1 MDTLIGRQTEL
12 HGDVHFSGGLHVDGK
27 INGKIIADDD
37 KSTVLSVSETG
48 QIEGDVRV
56 SHVVLNGTIIGDVYA
71 AQRITL
77 SSKARVSGNV
87 YYKLIEMTSGATV
100 NGQLVYQG
108 ETPMPPAALTH
119 QASAG
124 AAPALR
130 RARSRLKRELV
141 PGTPASQDWSNTSRH
156 DDSADTK
163 SRSRGIYRRCRRQGA

>member
-1 MDTLIGRQTEL
+1 MWKAELMKGNKQENRPAASVDTLIGRQTEL

-27 INGKIIADDD
+27 IKGKIVADDD

-48 QIEGDVRV
+48 HIEGDVRV

-108 ETPMPPAALTH
+108 DQPMPAALTH
-119 QASAG
+119 QDPAQGPPLRYVEEQAG
-124 AAPALR
+124 
-130 RARSRLKRELV
+130 
-141 PGTPASQDWSNTSRH
+141 PGSSHA
-156 DDSADTK
+156 
-163 SRSRGIYRRCRRQGA
+163 

>member
-1 MDTLIGRQTEL
+1 MWKSELIKGSKQENRPAAAVDTLIGRQTEL

-27 INGKIIADDD
+27 IKGKIIADDD

-87 YYKLIEMTSGATV
+87 YYRLIEMTSGATV

-108 ETPMPPAALTH
+108 DTPMPAALTH
-119 QASAG
+119 QSQEPPLRYVEDQAG
-124 AAPALR
+124 SSGPA
-130 RARSRLKRELV
+130 
-141 PGTPASQDWSNTSRH
+141 
-156 DDSADTK
+156 
-163 SRSRGIYRRCRRQGA
+163 

>member
-1 MDTLIGRQTEL
+1 MWKAELMKGNKQENRPAASVDTLIGRQTEL

-27 INGKIIADDD
+27 IKGKIVADDD

-48 QIEGDVRV
+48 HIEGDVRV

-108 ETPMPPAALTH
+108 DQPMPAALTH
-119 QASAG
+119 QDSQQS
-124 AAPALR
+124 PPLR
-130 RARSRLKRELV
+130 YVEEQTG
-141 PGTPASQDWSNTSRH
+141 PGSSHA
-156 DDSADTK
+156 
-163 SRSRGIYRRCRRQGA
+163 

>member
-1 MDTLIGRQTEL
+1 MWKAELMKGSKTDNRPAAAVDTLIGRLTEL

-27 INGKIIADDD
+27 IKGKIIADDD

-56 SHVVLNGTIIGDVYA
+56 SHVVLNGTIVGDVYA

-87 YYKLIEMTSGATV
+87 YYKVIEMVSGATV

-108 ETPMPPAALTH
+108 DTPMPAALTH
-119 QASAG
+119 
-124 AAPALR
+124 
-130 RARSRLKRELV
+130 
-141 PGTPASQDWSNTSRH
+141 H
-156 DDSADTK
+156 DSAQEPPL
-163 SRSRGIYRRCRRQGA
+163 RYVEEQVVSRGGS

>member
-1 MDTLIGRQTEL
+1 MWKAELMKGNKQENRPAASVDTLIGRQTEL

-27 INGKIIADDD
+27 IKGKIVADDD

-48 QIEGDVRV
+48 HIEGDVRV

-108 ETPMPPAALTH
+108 DQPMPAALTH
-119 QASAG
+119 QDAPQGPPLRYAEEQAG
-124 AAPALR
+124 
-130 RARSRLKRELV
+130 
-141 PGTPASQDWSNTSRH
+141 PGSGHA
-156 DDSADTK
+156 
-163 SRSRGIYRRCRRQGA
+163 

>member
-1 MDTLIGRQTEL
+1 MWKAELMKGSKQENRPAASVDTLIGRQTEL

-27 INGKIIADDD
+27 IKGKIVADDD

-48 QIEGDVRV
+48 HIEGDVRV

-108 ETPMPPAALTH
+108 DQPMPAALTH
-119 QASAG
+119 QSPEQAPPLRYAEEQAG
-124 AAPALR
+124 PR
-130 RARSRLKRELV
+130 
-141 PGTPASQDWSNTSRH
+141 GSQ
-156 DDSADTK
+156 A
-163 SRSRGIYRRCRRQGA
+163 

>member
-1 MDTLIGRQTEL
+1 MWKTELMKGGKQENRPAASVDTLIGRQTEL

-27 INGKIIADDD
+27 IKGKIIAEDD

-56 SHVVLNGTIIGDVYA
+56 SHVVLNDTIIGDVYA

-108 ETPMPPAALTH
+108 ETPMPAALTH
-119 QASAG
+119 QPQD
-124 AAPALR
+124 AAPPLR
-130 RARSRLKRELV
+130 YAENQAES
-141 PGTPASQDWSNTSRH
+141 GSSQ
-156 DDSADTK
+156 A
-163 SRSRGIYRRCRRQGA
+163 

>member
-1 MDTLIGRQTEL
+1 VDTLIGRQTEL

-27 INGKIIADDD
+27 IKGKIVADDD

-48 QIEGDVRV
+48 HIEGDVRV

-108 ETPMPPAALTH
+108 DQPMPAALTH
-119 QASAG
+119 QDSQQS
-124 AAPALR
+124 PPLR
-130 RARSRLKRELV
+130 YVEEQTG
-141 PGTPASQDWSNTSRH
+141 PGSSHA
-156 DDSADTK
+156 
-163 SRSRGIYRRCRRQGA
+163 

>member
-1 MDTLIGRQTEL
+1 MWKTEIMKGSKQENRPAASVDTLIGRQTEL
-12 HGDVHFSGGLHVDGK
+12 NGDVHFTGGLHVDGK
-27 INGKIIADDD
+27 IKGKIIADDD

-48 QIEGDVRV
+48 HIEGDVRV

-108 ETPMPPAALTH
+108 EAQMPAALTH
-119 QASAG
+119 QAQADAPPLRFSDEP
-124 AAPALR
+124 AASGNNR
-130 RARSRLKRELV
+130 
-141 PGTPASQDWSNTSRH
+141 T
-156 DDSADTK
+156 
-163 SRSRGIYRRCRRQGA
+163 

>member
-1 MDTLIGRQTEL
+1 MWKSERMKGSKTENRPAASVDTLIGRQTEL
-12 HGDVHFSGGLHVDGK
+12 NGDVHFTGGLHVDGK
-27 INGKIIADDD
+27 IKGKIVADDD

-48 QIEGDVRV
+48 HIEGDVRV

-108 ETPMPPAALTH
+108 DQPMPAALTH
-119 QASAG
+119 QSEG
-124 AAPALR
+124 QSPPLR
-130 RARSRLKRELV
+130 YAE
-141 PGTPASQDWSNTSRH
+141 GQGE
-156 DDSADTK
+156 SADGT
-163 SRSRGIYRRCRRQGA
+163 A

>member
-1 MDTLIGRQTEL
+1 MWKAELMKGSRQENRPAASVDTLIGRQTEL

-27 INGKIIADDD
+27 IKGKIVADDD

-48 QIEGDVRV
+48 HIEGDVRV

-87 YYKLIEMTSGATV
+87 YYRLIEMTSGATV

-108 ETPMPPAALTH
+108 DQPMPAALTH
-119 QASAG
+119 QDSQQGPPLRYVEEQAG
-124 AAPALR
+124 
-130 RARSRLKRELV
+130 
-141 PGTPASQDWSNTSRH
+141 PGSSHA
-156 DDSADTK
+156 
-163 SRSRGIYRRCRRQGA
+163 